1 MAKNKPGKKPTPR
14 PKYKKNS
21 QKQAAQA
28 QLVERPP
35 KNLQNVVL
43 LISAGRADLKILVA
57 DEDNKYLVEL
67 PRSQVR
73 EFHQALLDE
82 KLDYD
87 IRIESDLREPR
98 REDAIAVKWQS
109 GSLQPEENVVHDGKV
124 VLVPAKLPETINS
137 LSRREYNVRS
147 VIIFNTH
154 RDDSAKEGLGKAWD
168 QEPIALGAVLSRW
181 LSEHFKLEL
190 GKDAG
195 DIGLGKAGW
204 VNILD
209 ADMMESG
216 SGRDYPIN
224 REIVR
229 KIDDIFH
236 KVAAWDDGKLFACI
250 ATSGGMPKLKDI
262 IKASANY
269 RFGYERVSEWQEV
282 QYRTHDWTDP
292 DKEKTTHPAE
302 SLRARDHASRLIKK
316 GDFAG
321 AYAAVEHL
329 VGDWDEHQGWI
340 KRIRQVADYFA
351 GKWPDN
357 TKNLSPYLGNLIE
370 PKQPRCLLVG
380 FRVEAALSS
389 GRIPEAVGLSSTF
402 LEAAILDAIEQYQP
416 IISLNEKNR
425 VVVYKGNAQVDARL
439 TNSDCLQRSN
449 ANRYKY
455 NAIGTSIRTW
465 LQVLSLPAL
474 NTYNDKLSRKA
485 QGTGLQPRNLRNINA
500 HSLMDLDTRKK
511 VEETFIKQELW
522 GQEVETANS
531 VEIGGFFLKQLVAN
545 NVFVALG
552 MDNVVDLYAELVAGL
567 CKELADYDFQ

>member
-1 MAKNKPGKKPTPR
+1 M
-14 PKYKKNS
+14 PKYKKKPKN
-21 QKQAAQA
+21 QVIHK
-28 QLVERPP
+28 VVNKPP
-35 KNLQNVVL
+35 KNLQDVVL
-43 LISAGRADLKILVA
+43 FISAGRADLKILVA
-57 DEDNKYLVEL
+57 DEVKKYLVEL

-82 KLDYD
+82 MLDYD

-98 REDAIAVKWQS
+98 RDDAIRIKWES
-109 GSLQPEENVVHDGKV
+109 GSLLPEKNVVHDGKV
-124 VLVPAKLPETINS
+124 VLVPAKLPKTIES
-137 LSRREYNVRS
+137 LSRKEYKVRS

-154 RDDSAKEGLGKAWD
+154 RGDSEKIKLALGRAWD
-168 QEPIALGAVLSRW
+168 EEPIALGAVLSRW
-181 LSEHFKLEL
+181 LSKYFEL
-190 GKDAG
+190 DLGEYVG

-204 VNILD
+204 VDILD

-229 KIDDIFH
+229 KIDGIFQ

-282 QYRTHDWTDP
+282 KYRNHEWTDP
-292 DKEKTTHPAE
+292 NKVKTTHPAE

-329 VGDWDEHQGWI
+329 VDDWDEQQGWI

-351 GKWPDN
+351 GEWPDN
-357 TKNLSPYLGNLIE
+357 TRNLSPYLGKLIVA
-370 PKQPRCLLVG
+370 KQLRCLLVG

-425 VVVYKGNAQVDARL
+425 VIVYKENAQVDARL

-455 NAIGTSIRTW
+455 NAIGNCIKTW

-500 HSLMDLDTRKK
+500 HSLMVLDTRKK
-511 VEETFIKQELW
+511 VEDTFIKQELW
-522 GQEVETANS
+522 GQEVETAKS
-531 VEIGGFFLKQLVAN
+531 VEIGGYFLKQLVAN

-552 MDNVVDLYAELVAGL
+552 MDNVVELYAELVTGL
-567 CKELADYDFQ
+567 CGELADYDFS